1 MISAPN
7 SAPGGLCWWPGRIK
21 HDKNGEKWGGGNGEK
36 LDLHLGLA
44 PAAQL
49 EQGSHRSCFLLG
61 FSRCLLGMVESRVPP
76 AGNRGRSGLRLG
88 SGASKNRERGKR
100 DQPGAAQP
108 GAAQLGPHAPNKSLS
123 CPGTA
128 RPQLWAGAIPRNS
141 LRECPA
147 QPGQPQN
154 VPEPGVPAPG
164 TGAAPHSCPKI
175 PAGKELL
182 TPKLHRQGELPG
194 LEKNP
199 KIFDLPGF
207 ASQELEEV

>member
-1 MISAPN
+1 MGGEIEKSWICTSVWLQQRSSSRDHTGAAFCWV
-7 SAPGGLCWWPGRIK
+7 SPGVCWEWLKAEFPLPVT
-21 HDKNGEKWGGGNGEK
+21 E
-36 LDLHLGLA
+36 
-44 PAAQL
+44 
-49 EQGSHRSCFLLG
+49 
-61 FSRCLLGMVESRVPP
+61 
-76 AGNRGRSGLRLG
+76 AGVG
-88 SGASKNRERGKR
+88 SGWDLEPAKAGREENGISPELLSSALTHRTNPSPAQG
-100 DQPGAAQP
+100 QPGHSS
-108 GAAQLGPHAPNKSLS
+108 GP
-123 CPGTA
+123 
-128 RPQLWAGAIPRNS
+128 GAIPRNS

-154 VPEPGVPAPG
+154 VPEPGVPAAG